1 MSILR
6 TRDFWS
12 IVLAG
17 GSGCRLR
24 GFTRRLY
31 GEDRPK
37 QYCSFIGR
45 RSMLQHTIDRALLLV
60 NENRLL
66 TVVSQNHLRFVR
78 EQIPAQYEDRVIIQ
92 PYCRE
97 TAPAIILPL
106 SKIHHRDPESVTVI
120 YPSDHFILDEWKFI
134 SDVKRAAEYVERH
147 PEKIILL
154 GVHPDRED
162 HGYGWIEK
170 GERVN
175 DRMFCVDRFMEKP
188 FRSEE
193 DKCMSGRFFWNTFVI
208 IARTGTLMD
217 MIKEKIPQAYE
228 AFDVYRRSI
237 DTLVEQQA
245 VSSAY
250 ERLQTVNFS
259 TAVLERISED
269 LLVMDISN
277 VGWSDWGEEYRIRE
291 DVARYDLRLKMPE
304 AEKGHVPTDEK
315 DAEKF
320 GYYLIE

>member
-1 MSILR
+1 
-6 TRDFWS
+6 
-12 IVLAG
+12 
-17 GSGCRLR
+17 
-24 GFTRRLY
+24 
-31 GEDRPK
+31 
-37 QYCSFIGR
+37 
-45 RSMLQHTIDRALLLV
+45 
-60 NENRLL
+60 
-66 TVVSQNHLRFVR
+66 
-78 EQIPAQYEDRVIIQ
+78 
-92 PYCRE
+92 
-97 TAPAIILPL
+97 
-106 SKIHHRDPESVTVI
+106 
-120 YPSDHFILDEWKFI
+120 
-134 SDVKRAAEYVERH
+134 
-147 PEKIILL
+147 
-154 GVHPDRED
+154 
-162 HGYGWIEK
+162 
-170 GERVN
+170 
-175 DRMFCVDRFMEKP
+175 
-188 FRSEE
+188 
-193 DKCMSGRFFWNTFVI
+193 MSGRFFWNTFVI

-277 VGWSDWGEEYRIRE
+277 VGWSDWGEDYRIRE

>member
-24 GFTRRLY
+24 GFTRKLY

-45 RSMLQHTIDRALLLV
+45 RSMLQHTLDRALMLV
-60 NENRLL
+60 DEHRLL
-66 TVVSQNHLRFVR
+66 TVVTQGHLRFVR
-78 EQIPAQYEDRVIIQ
+78 EQIPSQYDNRVIIQ

-97 TAPAIILPL
+97 TAPAIMLPL
-106 SKIHHRDPESVTVI
+106 SKIHHRDPESVCVI

-134 SDVKRAAEYVERH
+134 SDVKRAAEYVELH

-154 GVHPDRED
+154 GVQPDRED

-170 GERVN
+170 GDRLNE
-175 DRMFCVDRFMEKP
+175 RMFSVKRFMEKP
-188 FRSEE
+188 LRSEE
-193 DKCMSGRFFWNTFVI
+193 DKCLSGRFFWNTFVI

-217 MIKEKIPQAYE
+217 RIKEKIPQAYD
-228 AFDVYRRSI
+228 AFEVYRSSI

-245 VSSAY
+245 VSAAY

-259 TAVLERISED
+259 TAVLEQIAED
-269 LLVMDISN
+269 LLIMDISN
-277 VGWSDWGEEYRIRE
+277 AGWSDWGEEYRIRE
-291 DVARYDLRLKMPE
+291 DVARYDLRLKIPE
-304 AEKGHVPTDEK
+304 SEKMHVPTDEK